1 MSEEEQGAGEETP
14 SGSRPP
20 IACRVDRLGSDL
32 EHIQDVIRL
41 CKTVLE
47 QGGYD
52 DWRSLYGTASI
63 VQGAVQ
69 QVDAELSELRD
80 EIHELETRARS
91 S

>member
-1 MSEEEQGAGEETP
+1 M
-14 SGSRPP
+14 SGSPP
-20 IACRVDRLGSDL
+20 SITRRVDRLGSDL

-47 QGGYD
+47 QGGYA

-80 EIHELETRARS
+80 KIHELETQAHGS
-91 S
+91 